1 MRNTQSKFRLDRLSF
16 AAGFVAAGI
25 VILLLLAGLGGMAAT
40 QGVTVRLE
48 GEELAAL
55 IRERIA
61 SQVRAEMPKIIEE
74 AKAGI
79 PAIVE
84 KEMETQFT
92 SNRME
97 IAGFVFK
104 MPEELMTQLKNNMRD
119 NVEQATGQILDGI
132 DTNQLAEK
140 FGANAYQLVQESIQ
154 SELDG
159 QSFHV
164 LVFNRIPL
172 RISVRVE

>member
-1 MRNTQSKFRLDRLSF
+1 VRNTQSKFRLDRLSF
-16 AAGFVAAGI
+16 AAGFVVAGI

-79 PAIVE
+79 PEIVE

-92 SNRME
+92 
-97 IAGFVFK
+97 
-104 MPEELMTQLKNNMRD
+104 
-119 NVEQATGQILDGI
+119 
-132 DTNQLAEK
+132 
-140 FGANAYQLVQESIQ
+140 
-154 SELDG
+154 
-159 QSFHV
+159 
-164 LVFNRIPL
+164 
-172 RISVRVE
+172 